1 MSIEVK
7 KITDE
12 QKDRILNLSEGHF
25 YDLKAKEIQPRKLT
39 RTITAFANSD
49 GGDVYIGVREIKED
63 GEVKYRTW
71 EGFSNQEEANGHI
84 QIFTELF
91 PLGNYFSYE
100 FLESDDDSTLVLH
113 VTVNKTNVI
122 TKASD
127 GNPYVRK
134 GAQNIPIKTLEE
146 LKRLEYDKGITT
158 FERQTVN
165 IPKETITESE
175 ISSNFIKEVIPSSTP
190 ESWFKKQI
198 LIINELPTVAGIL
211 LFSDEP
217 QAALPKQSGVKIYRY
232 KTREREGKREN
243 LAFNPIT
250 IEGSAYNQVFN
261 TVEKVIEIIEGIKIL
276 SEKGLENVSYPSE
289 ALHEIITNAILHR
302 DYSITKDIH
311 VRVFDNRIEIESPG
325 RLPGH
330 ISPENILYEQLARNG
345 SLVRIINKFPNPPNK
360 DVGEGLNTAFEA
372 LKKLKLKLPVI
383 TESENSVLVT
393 ILHEPLASPE
403 EIVMNYIQIHKEI
416 NNAKGRELTGIE
428 SENEMKRVF
437 QRLQKR
443 KLIYL
448 DPEKKASQS
457 RWLLKENEAG
467 KGEVKS
473 GSAGAQTSLF
483 D

>member
-1 MSIEVK
+1 MSIEIK

-12 QKDRILNLSEGHF
+12 QKDRVLNISEGHF
-25 YDLKAKEIQPRKLT
+25 YELKAKEIQPRKLT
-39 RTITAFANSD
+39 KTIAAFANSD
-49 GGDVYIGVREIKED
+49 GGDIYIGVSEVKED
-63 GEVKYRTW
+63 GVVKYQTW
-71 EGFSNQEEANGHI
+71 NGFANQEEANGHL

-91 PLGNYFSYE
+91 PFGTYFVYE
-100 FLESDDDSTLVLH
+100 FLMSEDDPNIVLH
-113 VTVNKTNVI
+113 ISVNKTSEI

-127 GNPYVRK
+127 GTPYIRK
-134 GAQNIPIKTLEE
+134 GAQNIPVKTLEE
-146 LKRLEYDKGITT
+146 LKRLEFDKGITT

-165 IPKETITESE
+165 IGKEVITESE
-175 ISSNFIKEVIPSSTP
+175 VADKFIKVVIPSSSP
-190 ESWFKKQI
+190 EVWLKKQI
-198 LIINELPTVAGIL
+198 LIIKELPTVAGIL

-232 KTREREGKREN
+232 KTRDKEGKREN
-243 LAFNPIT
+243 LAFDPIT
-250 IEGSAYNQVFN
+250 IEGSTYQQIYE
-261 TVEKVIEIIEGIKIL
+261 TVGKVIEIVEDIKIL
-276 SEKGLENVSYPSE
+276 TEKGLEKISYPSE

-311 VRVFDNRIEIESPG
+311 VRIFDNRIEIESPG

-372 LKKLKLKLPVI
+372 LKQLRLKPPTILE
-383 TESENSVLVT
+383 TDNSVIVT

-403 EIVMNYIQIHKEI
+403 EIVMNYIQAHKEI
-416 NNAKGRELTGIE
+416 NNTKGRELTGID

-443 KLIYL
+443 DLIYL
-448 DPEKKASQS
+448 DPNKKASQS
-457 RWLLKENEAG
+457 RWLLKEKNTS
-467 KGEVKS
+467 KG
-473 GSAGAQTSLF
+473 GADNGIQTTLF